1 MIVSPCISICKTD
14 PVSGLCYG
22 CGRSDEE
29 KKIWKDPETTD
40 DWKNKNLK
48 EIENRLSGW
57 QLESSLIANLII
69 CFLFLLD
76 FYFSNHQLF
85 QGLSRFSFLHQ
96 IYHIHSID
104 LILDQSYKYLY
115 RDLLSLNPR
124 RKRLSNYLV

>member
-48 EIENRLSGW
+48 ELENRLSGW
-57 QLESSLIANLII
+57 QLESFKMSYKNKIENLIKSFYSLIDRNYSQMFSYYKTLDI
-69 CFLFLLD
+69 CE
-76 FYFSNHQLF
+76 NN
-85 QGLSRFSFLHQ
+85 
-96 IYHIHSID
+96 IT
-104 LILDQSYKYLY
+104 
-115 RDLLSLNPR
+115 
-124 RKRLSNYLV
+124 